1 MCETQ
6 IPCAQVDECTTSGSS
21 FTWEV
26 ASAFTGTS
34 CEFRSLGP
42 YSQPE
47 LLAQADDSQDCCDA
61 NTLLQQQN
69 VKFSDQVAGL
79 NVSKPSC
86 TEFGNFDK
94 AVNTSLGDYLSRPV
108 EIATLTWTEGTNLD
122 TDIFPW
128 QAFFTKAAIKR
139 KLDNYSLLRC
149 ELKIKVVV
157 NASPF
162 YYGLGLVSYRPMDG
176 TYNPCVL
183 HGGVGL
189 ERIEFM
195 GRSQRPHIWI
205 RPENN
210 EGGEMTLPFLWHRQY
225 FDATSSAGLANVGML
240 SFDSISTLMNANS
253 VVGAGCTI
261 QVYAWA
267 ENVQVAGPTLDL
279 AAQAKDEYEDDGP
292 ISGPASAI
300 ASTADKVV
308 DIIDATASATGGA
321 SLMFR
326 PFATA
331 TSMISSTIG
340 DVARLFGFTNVPM
353 IGDIPA
359 MKNQAFPMMA
369 TTSIGTPVDK
379 LTIDPKCEL
388 SIDPRISG
396 VDTGDELLVSS
407 FVTRSSYIDE
417 ITWTAAQAPD
427 DLLFSLPVTPWYVA
441 EITAASQ
448 THLQGTPMWAVAKAF
463 NFWRGDI
470 IFTFKII
477 ASQYHRG
484 RLRIT
489 WDPHSNIGATADNT
503 VEDYQVIVDINKS
516 KDIRLRVPWAQP
528 VGFVKTNTTS
538 SELWSTGAISNS
550 LSAYN
555 GTLTVRV
562 LTEQTSPVA
571 SADVKIAVLVEGAEN
586 LAFYG
591 PRDLDQDE
599 ILTPFIVQAADE
611 PASAMDY
618 VFGGRPTVDDPNLH
632 LVYGGERVDSIRAL
646 MRRATLSRKQYYGTG
661 ATDTYFTFGRMNRRP
676 LFPGYDPNGVEVAM
690 DTIGVGTNNF
700 NYCFNTYL
708 NWFTA
713 CFVGSS
719 GSVIWHLNVESDK
732 AAGTVTIQRTSRTI
746 TRTDYTAASGTSNT
760 NMDAFV
766 WVYMANIINSG
777 NAGLVLTNQ
786 HTQAGVSA
794 LVPQYSRQK
803 FLSNDPYTR
812 VQGDTEDDTYIDNLQ
827 VITERYDVNDD
838 HFAHTFYVAAGTDY
852 NCVYFLNVPTYYKL
866 SSWPS
871 PAP

>member
-1 MCETQ
+1 MD
-6 IPCAQVDECTTSGSS
+6 VSS
-21 FTWEV
+21 NKDDAEIWEV
-26 ASAFTGTS
+26 AGALTGS
-34 CEFRSLGP
+34 CCGDE
-42 YSQPE
+42 YSGDSCPHGYIV
-47 LLAQADDSQDCCDA
+47 QADDSQDCCDA
-61 NTLLQQQN
+61 NSVLQQQN
-69 VKFSDQVAGL
+69 VKFSDQVAGMD
-79 NVSKPSC
+79 VSKPSC
-86 TEFGNFDK
+86 TDFGNFDK
-94 AVNTSLGDYLSRPV
+94 GANTSLGDYLSRPV
-108 EIATLTWTEGTNLD
+108 EIATLSWTEGTNLD

-128 QAFFTKAAIKR
+128 QAYFTKPAIKR

-149 ELKIKVVV
+149 ELKVKVVV

-162 YYGLGLVSYRPMDG
+162 YYGLALVSYRPMDG

-189 ERIEFM
+189 ETLEFM
-195 GRSQRPHIWI
+195 GRSQRPHIWL

-225 FDATSSAGLANVGML
+225 FDATSSAGFADIGML
-240 SFDSISTLMNANS
+240 SFDSISTLLNANS
-253 VVGAGCTI
+253 VAGADCTI

-308 DIIDATASATGGA
+308 DIIDATAEATGGA
-321 SLMFR
+321 SLFFR

-331 TSMISSTIG
+331 TSMVSSSIG
-340 DVARLFGFTNVPM
+340 GLARLFGYTNVPV
-353 IGDIPA
+353 IDDIPA

-369 TTSIGTPVDK
+369 TTSIGTPIDK
-379 LTIDPKCEL
+379 LTLDPKCEL

-407 FVTRSSYIDE
+407 FTTRSSYIDE
-417 ITWTAAQAPD
+417 FTWTAARAPD
-427 DLLFSLPVTPWYVA
+427 DLLFSMPVSPWYCGVVS
-441 EITAASQ
+441 ASGQ
-448 THLQGTPMWAVAKAF
+448 THIQGTPMWAVAKAF

-489 WDPHSNIGATADNT
+489 WDPHASIGASADNT

-516 KDIRLRVPWAQP
+516 KDVRLRVPWAQP
-528 VGFVKTNTTS
+528 VGFTKTNTTS
-538 SELWSTGAISNS
+538 AQLWSTGAITNS
-550 LSAYN
+550 LGSYN

-571 SADVKIAVLVEGAEN
+571 SADVKVAVLVEGAKN
-586 LAFYG
+586 LAFMG

-599 ILTPFIVQAADE
+599 ILTPFIVQAMDQ
-611 PASAMDY
+611 PAESMEY
-618 VFGGRPTVDDPNLH
+618 VFGGKPTVDDPNLH
-632 LVYGGERVDSIRAL
+632 LVYGGERVDSVRSL
-646 MRRATLSRKQYYGTG
+646 MRRSTLSRKQYYGTG

-676 LFPGYDPNGVEVAM
+676 LFPGYDPNGIEVAS
-690 DTIGVGTNNF
+690 DLIGVGTYNF
-700 NYCFNTYL
+700 NYCYNTYL

-732 AAGTVTIQRTSRTI
+732 AAGTVTFQRTSRAI
-746 TRTDYTAASGTSNT
+746 TRTDYVAATGTSNT
-760 NMDAFV
+760 NNDAFAYV
-766 WVYMANIINSG
+766 FMANTVNSG
-777 NAGLVLTNQ
+777 NAGMVLTNQ

-803 FLSNDPYTR
+803 FLSNDPTTR
-812 VQGDTEDDTYIDNLQ
+812 VVGDSEDDTNIDNIQ
-827 VITERYDVNDD
+827 IITERYDVNDD
-838 HFAHTFYVAAGTDY
+838 HFAHAFYVAAGTDY
-852 NCVYFLNVPTYYKL
+852 NCVYFLNVPTYYRMA
-866 SSWPS
+866 SWPS
-871 PAP
+871 SAP